1 VEGRDELDAD
11 EWGIIASVGG
21 TGGLGVDFG
30 AGIVVGLV
38 GVIFEGLAS
47 FAGIEPS
54 VEILINEILI
64 IGDNVADG
72 IVE

>member
-1 VEGRDELDAD
+1 
-11 EWGIIASVGG
+11 
-21 TGGLGVDFG
+21 
-30 AGIVVGLV
+30 VGLV
-38 GVIFEGLAS
+38 GVICEGLAS

-72 IVE
+72 ID